1 MFHFISIIWDWHF
14 LFMKERISTGGAAIL
29 LYLDP
34 LSPPSLVSPSH
45 GQDSAGLIIPQVEED
60 VVTKIM

>member
-1 MFHFISIIWDWHF
+1 MFHFHFHVHWHF
-14 LFMKERISTGGAAIL
+14 LLSKKESPTEVL
-29 LYLDP
+29 LYGYIWALYPP
-34 LSPPSLVSPSH
+34 LFSPSH

>member
-1 MFHFISIIWDWHF
+1 MFQFIPCVLALSFI
-14 LFMKERISTGGAAIL
+14 KERISKGGCCYTW

-34 LSPPSLVSPSH
+34 LSHLPLVPPSH

>member
-14 LFMKERISTGGAAIL
+14 LFIKERISTGGTAIW

-34 LSPPSLVSPSH
+34 LSHPPLVPP
-45 GQDSAGLIIPQVEED
+45 AMA
-60 VVTKIM
+60 KIQPG